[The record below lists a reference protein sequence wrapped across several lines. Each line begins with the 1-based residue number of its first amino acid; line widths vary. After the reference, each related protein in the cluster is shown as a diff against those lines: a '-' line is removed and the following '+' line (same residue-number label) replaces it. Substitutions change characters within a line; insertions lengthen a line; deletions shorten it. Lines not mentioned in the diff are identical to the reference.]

1 MATNYLFYSLQCQH
15 SRQLLG
21 KLKGHPICQGINFV
35 NIDDPRV
42 NIPAFIQAVPTL
54 YISSMKRVLCDQE
67 LTGWVDNMTGGSR
80 APNGSS
86 LAPNQQPQMGGTMG
100 GNSGGV
106 INMGSI
112 TGDDNIS
119 PFMSGEMLGG
129 SSMASYSFIDDGL
142 NEKMGHNFA
151 FLDDRDISSIPSIT
165 KMDGTPS
172 SSGMGGSG
180 QGGRGGSKTGRS
192 DGLSSDY
199 EKMMAARANDIP
211 KPMSAMRM

>member
-67 LTGWVDNMTGGSR
+67 LTGWVDNMVGCSR
-80 APNGSS
+80 SPNGSS
-86 LAPNQQPQMGGTMG
+86 LAPQQLQMGGSMG

-142 NEKMGHNFA
+142 NEKMGHNFG
-151 FLDDRDISSIPSIT
+151 FLDDRDNSGIPMIT
-165 KMDGTPS
+165 KMDGTPP
-172 SSGMGGSG
+172 SGMGSRGSG
-180 QGGRGGSKTGRS
+180 QGGRSGKGDS
-192 DGLSSDY
+192 LSADY
-199 EKMMAARANDIP
+199 ERMMSARSNDIP

>member
-67 LTGWVDNMTGGSR
+67 LTGWVDNMVGCSR
-80 APNGSS
+80 SPNGSS
-86 LAPNQQPQMGGTMG
+86 LAPNQQPPQIGGSMG

-142 NEKMGHNFA
+142 NEKMGHNFG

-165 KMDGTPS
+165 KMDAAPA
-172 SSGMGGSG
+172 SGMGSASQGS
-180 QGGRGGSKTGRS
+180 RTGRNS
-192 DGLSSDY
+192 GIDKQY
-199 EKMMAARANDIP
+199 EAMMQARAADVPRPINQ
-211 KPMSAMRM
+211 MRM